1 MTSESRRAVAFALA
15 EATRRTGL
23 AEQRRTSRPARRC
36 PGRPRASPGSALRRS
51 TAARRRGRRGGRA
64 ARAGDLGQQR
74 VAWTQRSTG
83 PGRRRPSDARPA
95 PGGTVRALAVAPQH
109 GLPVAQV
116 AQRPN
121 RQLPPFQGSSRLT
134 NSRSAVRRPS
144 GRTRSAPRPWR
155 CSPSKQQNPVDDRCA
170 GRPMP
175 GQPPLL
181 PRQPRLCGGDL
192 TSHQVTISGSQM
204 STTHWPT

>member
-15 EATRRTGL
+15 EATRRTGWL
-23 AEQRRTSRPARRC
+23 SSAAPAGRPAVVQADHGRPQAQRFGEAQRRVVVE
-36 PGRPRASPGSALRRS
+36 
-51 TAARRRGRRGGRA
+51 GGVDEQP
-64 ARAGDLGQQR
+64 RAGDLGQQR

-121 RQLPPFQGSSRLT
+121 RQLPP
-134 NSRSAVRRPS
+134 
-144 GRTRSAPRPWR
+144 
-155 CSPSKQQNPVDDRCA
+155 
-170 GRPMP
+170 P
-175 GQPPLL
+175 GE
-181 PRQPRLCGGDL
+181 
-192 TSHQVTISGSQM
+192 
-204 STTHWPT
+204 